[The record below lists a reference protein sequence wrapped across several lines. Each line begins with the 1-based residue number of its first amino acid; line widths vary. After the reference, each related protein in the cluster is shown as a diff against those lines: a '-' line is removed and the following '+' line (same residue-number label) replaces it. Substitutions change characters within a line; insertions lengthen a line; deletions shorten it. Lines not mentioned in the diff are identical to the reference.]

1 MTRSELLRTPDRFA
15 LRVVTGAI
23 VACAALTPIAPEVV
37 TAQDITPRDAR
48 IDSLE
53 TQIAASSGP
62 DRIDALVKLGRL
74 VLSTDPA
81 RTMALAS
88 TALVEAEAAGDSA
101 GIGRALALRSVQQ
114 YFAGEYE
121 AALAGYQRGLDASTA
136 AGDAYTQA
144 LILNDMGTLE
154 KKLGDL
160 DEALELFEH
169 GLSVARAAS
178 DSSQI
183 ANSMN
188 NMGIVYDVRGELDRA
203 MELFEASADIKE
215 RLGDLDG
222 LTYNLDNMGMVS
234 SRQGRYE
241 RAEAYFLRAADIR
254 RDLGDD
260 RGHGIVLNNIGEMY
274 LLRDDHDRALPY
286 FERALEIAQAT
297 SYADFEQYIHGKI
310 SEVHTALG
318 DYRTALEWFRSGTAL
333 KDSLF
338 NEARNRQLTE
348 LQTEYETEQKE
359 QTIALQEARIAAQQ
373 ADLQRNYVLLGAL
386 VLLTGLI
393 AVAYYLRKTR
403 EQLRI
408 REAEMNASIA
418 SQERERRRI
427 AQDLH
432 DGLGQLITTARLHV
446 HPDADAPRAPLP
458 GTAPPAAPGSRDGV
472 SDEMLRE
479 MHREVR
485 NIAFNLMPVTLV
497 RNGLVQAVDELGRRA
512 AESGSLC
519 VKVQSHGFDRRSP
532 EYWEIA
538 LYRIVQEWLSNVLQ
552 YASAEH
558 VDIQITGHE
567 DEIILMVE
575 DDGIGLDVEKL
586 RSSSGS
592 GWSNIQSRARQ
603 IDGVVHIDSNP
614 RAGGTTFILRTPVPV
629 EETVRTATTTRV

>member
-1 MTRSELLRTPDRFA
+1 MPALSPGSPRQAIFA
-15 LRVVTGAI
+15 TAI
-23 VACAALTPIAPEVV
+23 VLVLALFVSVDAGLVH
-37 TAQDITPRDAR
+37 AQQADARAIR

-53 TQIAASSGP
+53 TRIAASSGS
-62 DRIDALVKLGRL
+62 DRIDPLVKLGRL

-81 RTMALAS
+81 RTMELAS
-88 TALVEAEAAGDSA
+88 TALAEAEAAGDSA
-101 GIGRALALRSVQQ
+101 GVGRALALRSVQQ
-114 YFAGEYE
+114 YFGGEFE
-121 AALAGYQRGLDASTA
+121 AALAGYQRGLDASMA
-136 AGDAYTQA
+136 AGDSYTQA

-160 DEALELFEH
+160 DEALELFER
-169 GLSVARAAS
+169 GLSVARAAA

-188 NMGIVYDVRGELDRA
+188 NMGIVHDSRGEWDRA
-203 MELFEASADIKE
+203 MELFEESAGIKE
-215 RLGDLDG
+215 RLGDLNG

-234 SRQGRYE
+234 SRQGRYDQ
-241 RAEAYFLRAADIR
+241 AEAYFLRAAEIR
-254 RDLGDD
+254 RDLGDE
-260 RGHGIVLNNIGEMY
+260 RGYGIVLNNIGEMY
-274 LLRDDHDRALPY
+274 LLKGDHERALPY
-286 FERALEIAQAT
+286 FERALQIAQST

-310 SEVHTALG
+310 SEVHAARG
-318 DYRTALEWFRSGTAL
+318 DHQAALEWFRSGTAL

-338 NEARNRQLTE
+338 NEARSRQLTE

-359 QTIALQEARIAAQQ
+359 QTIALQQ
-373 ADLQRNYVLLGAL
+373 ADLQRSYLLLGAL

-393 AVAYYLRKTR
+393 AIAYYLHKAR

-432 DGLGQLITTARLHV
+432 DGLGQLITTARMHV
-446 HPDADAPRAPLP
+446 QSAPDEPRAPSS
-458 GTAPPAAPGSRDGV
+458 GTAPESVPGPPSATRSRDGV

-485 NIAFNLMPVTLV
+485 NIAFNLMPATLV
-497 RNGLVQAVDELGRRA
+497 RKGLVQAVDELGRRA
-512 AESGSLC
+512 SESGSVSLN
-519 VKVQSHGFDRRSP
+519 VQSHGFEGRQP
-532 EYWEIA
+532 EFWEIA
-538 LYRIVQEWLSNVLQ
+538 TYRIVQEWLSNVLQ

-558 VDIQITGHE
+558 IDIQITGHE
-567 DEIILMVE
+567 DEIILMIE
-575 DDGIGLDVEKL
+575 DDGVGLDIQTL

-603 IDGVVHIDSNP
+603 IDGVVHIDSDP
-614 RAGGTTFILRTPVPV
+614 RAGGTTFILRTPVPA
-629 EETVRTATTTRV
+629 EESVVSSTAAES